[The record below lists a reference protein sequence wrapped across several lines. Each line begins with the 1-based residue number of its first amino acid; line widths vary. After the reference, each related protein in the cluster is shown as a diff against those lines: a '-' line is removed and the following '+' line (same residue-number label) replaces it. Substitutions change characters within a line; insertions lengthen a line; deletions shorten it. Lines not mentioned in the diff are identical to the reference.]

1 MYKKVKNQSNY
12 TLREL
17 LAQKGKIIV
26 IGKSE
31 KISFTFYGEERFI
44 PVHPAYFIINE
55 DGEIWDEE
63 EQIFLTI
70 DSNGV
75 VTFNA
80 GSSEP
85 SKYSGIMEEM
95 KKEGIDKILIQG
107 NIVWIRKNGKYEKAM
122 FYSQMNKALYN
133 AETFDLIDTIIM
145 VEEV

>member
-44 PVHPAYFIINE
+44 PVHPAYFIING

-63 EQIFLTI
+63 
-70 DSNGV
+70 
-75 VTFNA
+75 
-80 GSSEP
+80 
-85 SKYSGIMEEM
+85 
-95 KKEGIDKILIQG
+95 
-107 NIVWIRKNGKYEKAM
+107 
-122 FYSQMNKALYN
+122 
-133 AETFDLIDTIIM
+133 
-145 VEEV
+145 